1 MLERHYGPGVGI
13 PMYMVASLVGI
24 SRVTGGKHYL
34 TDVIAGA
41 TIGFVVGRS
50 TVRQSDLPAGERTL
64 ALIPIV
70 GPRGQPGLAARIE
83 F

>member
-1 MLERHYGPGVGI
+1 MLERHYGAGVGI
-13 PMYMVASLVGI
+13 PMYMIASLVGV
-24 SRVTGGKHYL
+24 SRVTGGKHYV

-41 TIGFVVGRS
+41 AIGFIVGRS
-50 TVRQSDLPAGERTL
+50 TVRKSGFPVGEPSL

-70 GPRGQPGLAARIE
+70 GPRGQPGLAARLE